1 MSTDLTDLIVA
12 GPTGQLDPIP
22 ETITRELVAT
32 FLAGCKASTLATY
45 RQSLG
50 DFARFVNAA
59 RAEDAARILLGRAHG
74 DANHLALLYRAD
86 LVQRD
91 LAASTVN
98 GRLAAVRSL
107 VKLGRTLGLVSWT
120 LDVANVK
127 ARAYRDTRGP
137 GRDGVRAVMESAGS
151 RGDAKGVRDLAILK
165 LLHDLGLRRA
175 EVVGLD
181 VEHVDLDARLI
192 LVQGKGQNDRESCT
206 LPEPTAAALKAWLD
220 ARGVDPGPLF
230 VNFDR
235 AGKGSR
241 LSGRSVHR
249 IVKRLG
255 QQAGV
260 HARPHGIRH
269 AAITEALD
277 RTGGDVR
284 AVQKFSRH
292 ADVRT
297 LQHYDDARQDLAG
310 KVARLVADAA
320 SETEKPPA
328 SMFCPNVD

>member
-1 MSTDLTDLIVA
+1 MNFNMILVEPI
-12 GPTGQLDPIP
+12 GQLEPIP
-22 ETITRELVAT
+22 DTKLRDLVAT
-32 FLAGCKASTLATY
+32 FLAGRKATTLATY
-45 RQSLG
+45 RQSLD
-50 DFARFVNAA
+50 DFARFMNAA
-59 RAEDAARILLGRAHG
+59 RTEDAAGILLGRAHG

-98 GRLAAVRSL
+98 GRLAALRSL

-120 LDVANVK
+120 LEVSNVK
-127 ARAYRDTRGP
+127 ARSYRDTRGP
-137 GRDGVRAVMESAGS
+137 GREGVRAVLHQAGS
-151 RGDAKGVRDLAILK
+151 RGDAKGIRDVALVR

-181 VEHVDLDARLI
+181 VADVDLDARLVWI
-192 LVQGKGQNDRESCT
+192 VGKGQNDREGRT
-206 LPEPTAAALKAWLD
+206 LPEPTAAAVKGWLD
-220 ARGVDPGPLF
+220 ARGIEPGPLF

-235 AGKGSR
+235 AGKGGR

-255 QQAGV
+255 RQAGV
-260 HARPHGIRH
+260 RARPHGLRH

-292 ADVRT
+292 ADMRT
-297 LQHYDDARQDLAG
+297 LQLYDDARQDLAG